1 MSLKDL
7 MDLIAPVVVDNE
19 PPILLSEGQTVYKVV
34 RGDVEECIAE
44 GRTWVCGE
52 DNRGYDLDKGMA
64 WNTQIDKVV
73 FTDLE
78 AAKRVA
84 ERYLAEHE
92 HVLGKDIRATEVVAY
107 RYMYN
112 GLEIVNFYAVLEN
125 GDVYFRYGG
134 MYEHIGSSLITL
146 CSYCIQQH
154 FCRSVCLLFILLM
167 HPTIDSV
174 AFVVVQICVRQF
186 MCQIVIDFLDSLEI
200 LRNSHS
206 HPLWVS
212 FKTSI

>member
-1 MSLKDL
+1 MKDLGNYECERQISLKDL

-134 MYEHIGSSLITL
+134 MYEHIGKENEIKKFEMDRKKCVEFFGYAELKDFQPEYANMYKCAKRGAWL
-146 CSYCIQQH
+146 YAKAQYE
-154 FCRSVCLLFILLM
+154 FI
-167 HPTIDSV
+167 
-174 AFVVVQICVRQF
+174 
-186 MCQIVIDFLDSLEI
+186 E
-200 LRNSHS
+200 
-206 HPLWVS
+206 
-212 FKTSI
+212 